1 MYAFVNILELE
12 ASVVLVSTLNVV
24 LGDKSIWR

>member
-12 ASVVLVSTLNVV
+12 ALVVLVSTLNVV